1 MQQKEVNKSSKELS
15 NIFSKSQLKIIATV
29 LAVKYFTKSEKDE
42 ALTAISLELKT
53 LSKRTDSWIERNIT
67 KYYNMGNTE
76 ASGIM
81 GTSTIKTASNEAIL
95 NGLKDSAKTSIKD
108 AISGIH
114 RASSRIL
121 DKAMQE
127 KLKARIAEGK
137 ISGETLKQI
146 ADSVAGEISKKGIY
160 LIDSAGRKWDITNY
174 SELYARTE
182 SMNTYNEGVA
192 DQMLQH
198 DTDLAYITSY
208 ASCNC
213 DICLEWEG
221 KVVSLTGKTKGYPTL
236 EDAYADGVFHPRCKH
251 RIRPYLG

>member
-127 KLKARIAEGK
+127 KLKARIAEG
-137 ISGETLKQI
+137 
-146 ADSVAGEISKKGIY
+146 
-160 LIDSAGRKWDITNY
+160 
-174 SELYARTE
+174 
-182 SMNTYNEGVA
+182 
-192 DQMLQH
+192 
-198 DTDLAYITSY
+198 
-208 ASCNC
+208 
-213 DICLEWEG
+213 
-221 KVVSLTGKTKGYPTL
+221 
-236 EDAYADGVFHPRCKH
+236 
-251 RIRPYLG
+251 